1 MNVIILCGLPGSGK
15 SSYIDREHPNKV
27 NVICEADQFFMEGG
41 KYVFDKSK
49 IGLAHEFCFSEFMRA
64 VSTGRVWRT
73 SARWDD
79 DDDDDDGT
87 FENVDN
93 LVVANT
99 NTQLHEIS
107 PYVTVAKYYGH
118 PFEIVKL
125 ECSVET
131 AIKRNIHNVPEATI
145 RDMDYRLRRLN
156 IPKHWNSKTINTE
169 G

>member
-15 SSYIDREHPNKV
+15 SSYINREYPNKV
-27 NVICEADQFFMEGG
+27 NVICEADQYFMEGS

-49 IGLAHEFCFSEFMRA
+49 IGLAHEFCFSKFMRA
-64 VSTGRVWRT
+64 TSTGRATVPDW
-73 SARWDD
+73 SGCEIVDI
-79 DDDDDDGT
+79 
-87 FENVDN
+87 DN

-107 PYVTVAKYYGH
+107 PYVAVTKYYGH
-118 PFEIVKL
+118 PFEVIKL

-131 AIKRNIHNVPEATI
+131 AMKRNIHNVPEATI

-156 IPKHWNSKTINTE
+156 IPKYWNSKTINTE